1 MTAPPDS
8 RDRLDHLAGALAA
21 AGAGLGIIAGIV
33 DVAVGGTI
41 RDWVG
46 NKLDTTTLG
55 AGTIAL
61 SAVALVAAIAWQRPN
76 GHNDGRR
83 LATILALAVPA
94 AICFTTIGRLWYIP
108 GLLLLAATVLIV
120 LTSSRRELTEAVDE
134 HRWRIGLTAV
144 LAGYDVFLGADALPK
159 AAGLVGILGGLAV
172 WLALWV
178 APQAHRLAVGLLA
191 VGALAFAIV
200 TWWSAITP
208 IIAILLL
215 TLGPGAL
222 RPRGAHR
229 RRRGGLRSPAGALDG
244 AVRR

>member
-1 MTAPPDS
+1 LLRSHGSAP
-8 RDRLDHLAGALAA
+8 
-21 AGAGLGIIAGIV
+21 
-33 DVAVGGTI
+33 T
-41 RDWVG
+41 
-46 NKLDTTTLG
+46 
-55 AGTIAL
+55 
-61 SAVALVAAIAWQRPN
+61 

-94 AICFTTIGRLWYIP
+94 RSASRRSGAS
-108 GLLLLAATVLIV
+108 G
-120 LTSSRRELTEAVDE
+120 TSRGPPARRHRTDRFDELSRELTEAVDE

-208 IIAILLL
+208 ISRSCCSARAS
-215 TLGPGAL
+215 AL
-222 RPRGAHR
+222 RPGARIAPPRRASIHQQEPWTALSPMKESKRRLCAYGDRGAAALATRDSAAGPHV
-229 RRRGGLRSPAGALDG
+229 GGRQAPRSHQSS
-244 AVRR
+244 RETSY